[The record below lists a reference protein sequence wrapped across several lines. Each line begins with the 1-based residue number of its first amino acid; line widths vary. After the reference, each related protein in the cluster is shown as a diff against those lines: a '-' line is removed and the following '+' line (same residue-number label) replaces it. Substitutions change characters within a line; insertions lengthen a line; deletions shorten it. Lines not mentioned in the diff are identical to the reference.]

1 MDLDDAALVKK
12 HLPEL
17 DAIKVLTAYD
27 EKTGEPVWEDR
38 EDGLTLRMLLSH
50 TSGESVG
57 STEEQQSHGL
67 IVHVGCRNGIPFQ
80 LAPHHE
86 MADRHQ
92 AS

>member
-1 MDLDDAALVKK
+1 MDLDDPALVKK

-50 TSGESVG
+50 TSGELEGAFEEDG
-57 STEEQQSHGL
+57 SRG
-67 IVHVGCRNGIPFQ
+67 F
-80 LAPHHE
+80 
-86 MADRHQ
+86 
-92 AS
+92 

>member
-86 MADRHQ
+86 MAGENRP
-92 AS
+92 S